1 VNPKSE
7 ISPIFLLL
15 KTKMVIIMAI
25 IVGEGFIPSRKGSPE
40 NQYRLQSKIL
50 VIQGVTVF
58 PAVGDKPHPYR
69 LHLVADTDIIDS
81 LF

>member
-25 IVGEGFIPSRKGSPE
+25 IVGEGFTICPATNIALYYTFSDPMNRFDRQFFE
-40 NQYRLQSKIL
+40 NLSNPAQHDTFIL
-50 VIQGVTVF
+50 VET
-58 PAVGDKPHPYR
+58 
-69 LHLVADTDIIDS
+69 
-81 LF
+81 